1 MINSTKPHRWSVMF
15 AERRSG
21 PCAAGLCLL
30 LATQLV
36 NDARA
41 DDCRMTLSE
50 PRVDYGVIRP
60 LHEPSGRAAVRLDT
74 QRTLHLNVLCAD
86 PTAMALRFSGVPAD
100 AQGFQFGRQG
110 RFTLSLRQAQVD
122 GRPVSW
128 QPDETASGRLIPG
141 RALFASASGVPVMG
155 RRMTAQVEVEVRLP
169 ADALSVRREVLL
181 EGHGQ
186 FELVSP
192 AVPSSR

>member
-1 MINSTKPHRWSVMF
+1 MSSPHV
-15 AERRSG
+15 
-21 PCAAGLCLL
+21 PGLCLL
-30 LATQLV
+30 LVALMGSP
-36 NDARA
+36 ARA

-60 LHEPSGRAAVRLDT
+60 SQASSSRATLTLDT
-74 QRTLHLNVLCAD
+74 QRTLHLSVLCTNPA
-86 PTAMALRFSGVPAD
+86 AMALRFSGVPAD

-122 GRPVSW
+122 GQSVTW
-128 QPDETASGRLIPG
+128 QPDETGGGRLLPG
-141 RALFASASGVPVMG
+141 RALYANAAGVAVTG
-155 RRMTAQVEVEVRLP
+155 RRLTAQVEIEVQLP
-169 ADALSVRREVLL
+169 ADALQVRREMLL

-192 AVPSSR
+192 AAP

>member
-1 MINSTKPHRWSVMF
+1 MTSSMKPHRWSAMF
-15 AERRSG
+15 AKRRS
-21 PCAAGLCLL
+21 LWLL
-30 LATQLV
+30 WVALV
-36 NDARA
+36 ASQAQAEN
-41 DDCRMTLSE
+41 CRMTLSE

-60 LHEPSGRAAVRLDT
+60 SQASPGKATVMLDT
-74 QRTLHLNVLCAD
+74 PRTLHLSVLCTN
-86 PTAMALRFSGVPAD
+86 PSTMALRFSGVAAD

-128 QPDETASGRLIPG
+128 QPDEASGGQLLPG
-141 RALFASASGVPVMG
+141 RALSASAGGAPVTG
-155 RRMTAQVEVEVRLP
+155 RRMTAQVEIAVQLP

-181 EGHGQ
+181 EGRGQ

-192 AVPSSR
+192 AAP